1 MSRILF
7 LSVVLTV
14 LPVAASAQQAQV
26 LAPDESSAPA
36 APSAVPLSKPLAS
49 EPEHRSLALTTL
61 GAVAGAGFGL
71 AMASAFSEDLCV
83 AGETGC
89 SALLLSVYGGFIT
102 LGASAAAEAA
112 GSEPAWWETGLGA
125 LAGGALTLILS
136 EMYEGRFSDR
146 DPSPEESVVIGISLL
161 VPPIVGAVIG
171 NRLGQGDSKAS
182 RK

>member
-102 LGASAAAEAA
+102 RWGHRRRRKRQGANLRGGRRGWARSLAE
-112 GSEPAWWETGLGA
+112 
-125 LAGGALTLILS
+125 
-136 EMYEGRFSDR
+136 
-146 DPSPEESVVIGISLL
+146 LL
-161 VPPIVGAVIG
+161 
-171 NRLGQGDSKAS
+171 R
-182 RK
+182 